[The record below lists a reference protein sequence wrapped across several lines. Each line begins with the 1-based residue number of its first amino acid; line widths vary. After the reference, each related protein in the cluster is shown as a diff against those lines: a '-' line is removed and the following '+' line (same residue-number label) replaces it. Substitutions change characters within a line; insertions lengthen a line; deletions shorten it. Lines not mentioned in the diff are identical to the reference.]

1 MEINNR
7 TVRLLS
13 QTNNFTDENLWS
25 FFEENFDLKLKSKQ
39 FLLKNKFILL
49 DYNIIKALKNN
60 DVKEGDKIK
69 VKTISKVLE
78 SKNDNFKI
86 GEYILGPG
94 CVQDYYISGGE
105 NCEKFDIDKF
115 NYSENEIFIGLENF
129 NKAFK
134 RLIELEY
141 EKKNNI
147 KTVIQT
153 KYLIN

>member
-25 FFEENFDLKLKSKQ
+25 FFEENFDLELKSKQ
-39 FLLKNKFILL
+39 LLLKNKLILL
-49 DYNIIKALKNN
+49 DNNIVKALKNN
-60 DVKEGDKIK
+60 NVKEGDKIK

-94 CVQDYYISGGE
+94 CVQDYYISDGE
-105 NCEKFDIDKF
+105 NCEKFNIDKF
-115 NYSENEIFIGLENF
+115 NYSENEIFNGLENF
-129 NKAFK
+129 KKAFK
-134 RLIELEY
+134 KLIELED
-141 EKKNNI
+141 EKKI
-147 KTVIQT
+147 ILKP
-153 KYLIN
+153 

>member
-39 FLLKNKFILL
+39 FLLKNKLILL
-49 DYNIIKALKNN
+49 DNNIVKALKNN
-60 DVKEGDKIK
+60 NVKEGDKIK

-94 CVQDYYISGGE
+94 CVQDYYISDGE
-105 NCEKFDIDKF
+105 NCEKFNIDKF
-115 NYSENEIFIGLENF
+115 NYSENEIFNGLENF
-129 NKAFK
+129 KKAFK
-134 RLIELEY
+134 KLIELED
-141 EKKNNI
+141 EKKI
-147 KTVIQT
+147 ILKP
-153 KYLIN
+153 

>member
-49 DYNIIKALKNN
+49 DNNIVKALKNN
-60 DVKEGDKIK
+60 NVKEGDKIK

-105 NCEKFDIDKF
+105 NCEKFNIDKF
-115 NYSENEIFIGLENF
+115 NYSENEIFNGLENF
-129 NKAFK
+129 KKAFK
-134 RLIELEY
+134 KLIELED
-141 EKKNNI
+141 EKKI
-147 KTVIQT
+147 ILKP
-153 KYLIN
+153 

>member
-39 FLLKNKFILL
+39 LLLKNKFILL

-60 DVKEGDKIK
+60 DINEGDKIK

-134 RLIELEY
+134 KLIELEY
-141 EKKNNI
+141 EKKI
-147 KTVIQT
+147 ILKP
-153 KYLIN
+153 

>member
-25 FFEENFDLKLKSKQ
+25 FFEENFDLELKSQ
-39 FLLKNKFILL
+39 QLLLKNKFILL

-60 DVKEGDKIK
+60 DVKEGDKII
-69 VKTISKVLE
+69 VKTISKVLK

-86 GEYILGPG
+86 GEYILGTG
-94 CVQDYYISGGE
+94 CVQDYYISDGE

-115 NYSENEIFIGLENF
+115 NYSENDIFIGLENF

-134 RLIELEY
+134 KLIELEY
-141 EKKNNI
+141 EKKI
-147 KTVIQT
+147 ILKP
-153 KYLIN
+153 

>member
-49 DYNIIKALKNN
+49 DYNIINALKNN

-78 SKNDNFKI
+78 SKNKNFKI

-94 CVQDYYISGGE
+94 CIQDYYISDGE
-105 NCEKFDIDKF
+105 NCEKFNIDKF
-115 NYSENEIFIGLENF
+115 NYSENEIFNGLENF

-134 RLIELEY
+134 KLIELED
-141 EKKNNI
+141 EKKI
-147 KTVIQT
+147 ILKP
-153 KYLIN
+153 

>member
-13 QTNNFTDENLWS
+13 QTNNFTDKNLWS

-39 FLLKNKFILL
+39 FLLKNKLILL
-49 DYNIIKALKNN
+49 DNNIVKALKNN
-60 DVKEGDKIK
+60 NVKEGDKIK

-94 CVQDYYISGGE
+94 CVQDYYISDGE
-105 NCEKFDIDKF
+105 NCEKFNIDKF
-115 NYSENEIFIGLENF
+115 NYSENEIFNGLENF
-129 NKAFK
+129 KKAFK
-134 RLIELEY
+134 KLIELED
-141 EKKNNI
+141 EKKI
-147 KTVIQT
+147 ILKP
-153 KYLIN
+153 

>member
-25 FFEENFDLKLKSKQ
+25 FFEENFDLELKSKQ
-39 FLLKNKFILL
+39 LLLKNKFILL

-78 SKNDNFKI
+78 SKNKNFKI

-94 CVQDYYISGGE
+94 CIQDYYISDGE
-105 NCEKFDIDKF
+105 NFEKINIDKF

-134 RLIELEY
+134 KLIELEY
-141 EKKNNI
+141 EKKI
-147 KTVIQT
+147 ILKP
-153 KYLIN
+153 

>member
-25 FFEENFDLKLKSKQ
+25 FLEENFDLKLKSKQ

-49 DYNIIKALKNN
+49 DYNIINALKNN

-69 VKTISKVLE
+69 VKTISKVLK

-86 GEYILGPG
+86 GEYVLGPG
-94 CVQDYYISGGE
+94 SVQDYYISSGE

-134 RLIELEY
+134 KLIELEY
-141 EKKNNI
+141 EKKI
-147 KTVIQT
+147 ILKP
-153 KYLIN
+153 

>member
-25 FFEENFDLKLKSKQ
+25 FLEENFDLKLQSKQ

-60 DVKEGDKIK
+60 DINEGDKIK

-134 RLIELEY
+134 KLIELEY
-141 EKKNNI
+141 EKKI
-147 KTVIQT
+147 ILKP
-153 KYLIN
+153 

>member
-13 QTNNFTDENLWS
+13 QTNNFNNKNLWS
-25 FFEENFDLKLKSKQ
+25 FFEENFDLKLKSKE

-60 DVKEGDKIK
+60 DLKEGEKIK
-69 VKTISKVLE
+69 AKTISKVLK
-78 SKNDNFKI
+78 SKNNNFKI

-94 CVQDYYISGGE
+94 CVQDYYLSNGE
-105 NCEKFDIDKF
+105 SCEKIDINKF
-115 NYSENEIFIGLENF
+115 NYSENEIINGLENF

-134 RLIELEY
+134 KLIDINY
-141 EKKNNI
+141 KKKI
-147 KTVIQT
+147 ILKT
-153 KYLIN
+153 

>member
-25 FFEENFDLKLKSKQ
+25 FLEENFDLKLKSNQ

-49 DYNIIKALKNN
+49 DYNIINALKNN

-134 RLIELEY
+134 KLIELEY
-141 EKKNNI
+141 EKKI
-147 KTVIQT
+147 ILKP
-153 KYLIN
+153 

>member
-39 FLLKNKFILL
+39 FLLKNKLILL
-49 DYNIIKALKNN
+49 DNNIVKDLKNN
-60 DVKEGDKIK
+60 NVKEGDKIK
-69 VKTISKVLE
+69 VKTISKVLK

-105 NCEKFDIDKF
+105 NCEKFNIDKF
-115 NYSENEIFIGLENF
+115 NYSENEIFNGLENF
-129 NKAFK
+129 KKAFK
-134 RLIELEY
+134 KLIELED
-141 EKKNNI
+141 EKKI
-147 KTVIQT
+147 ILKP
-153 KYLIN
+153 

>member
-7 TVRLLS
+7 TVRLLI

-25 FFEENFDLKLKSKQ
+25 FLEENFDLKLQSKQ

-134 RLIELEY
+134 KLIELEY
-141 EKKNNI
+141 EKKI
-147 KTVIQT
+147 ILKP
-153 KYLIN
+153 

>member
-25 FFEENFDLKLKSKQ
+25 FLEENFDLKLKSKQ

-69 VKTISKVLE
+69 VKTISKVLK

-86 GEYILGPG
+86 GEYILGTG
-94 CVQDYYISGGE
+94 CVQDYYISDGE

-115 NYSENEIFIGLENF
+115 NYSENDIFIGLENF

-134 RLIELEY
+134 KLIELEY
-141 EKKNNI
+141 EKKI
-147 KTVIQT
+147 ILKP
-153 KYLIN
+153 

>member
-94 CVQDYYISGGE
+94 CVQDYYISNGE

-134 RLIELEY
+134 KLIELEY
-141 EKKNNI
+141 EKKI
-147 KTVIQT
+147 ILKP
-153 KYLIN
+153 

>member
-69 VKTISKVLE
+69 VKTISKVLK

-134 RLIELEY
+134 KLIELEY
-141 EKKNNI
+141 EKKI
-147 KTVIQT
+147 ILKP
-153 KYLIN
+153 

>member
-49 DYNIIKALKNN
+49 DYNIIKALKNY
-60 DVKEGDKIK
+60 DIKEGDKIK

-94 CVQDYYISGGE
+94 CVQDYYISDGE
-105 NCEKFDIDKF
+105 NCEKFNIDKF
-115 NYSENEIFIGLENF
+115 NYSENEIFNGLENF
-129 NKAFK
+129 KKAFK
-134 RLIELEY
+134 KLIELED
-141 EKKNNI
+141 EKKI
-147 KTVIQT
+147 ILKP
-153 KYLIN
+153 

>member
-25 FFEENFDLKLKSKQ
+25 FLEENFDLKLKSKQ

-49 DYNIIKALKNN
+49 DHNIIKALKNN

-94 CVQDYYISGGE
+94 CVQDYYISDGE
-105 NCEKFDIDKF
+105 NCEKFNIDKF
-115 NYSENEIFIGLENF
+115 NYSENEIFNGLENF
-129 NKAFK
+129 KKAFK
-134 RLIELEY
+134 KLIELED
-141 EKKNNI
+141 EKKI
-147 KTVIQT
+147 ILKP
-153 KYLIN
+153 

>member
-25 FFEENFDLKLKSKQ
+25 FFEENFDLELKSKQ
-39 FLLKNKFILL
+39 LLLKNKFILL
-49 DYNIIKALKNN
+49 DYNIIKTLKNN

-78 SKNDNFKI
+78 SKNKNFKI

-94 CVQDYYISGGE
+94 CIQDYYISDGE
-105 NCEKFDIDKF
+105 NCEKFNIDKF
-115 NYSENEIFIGLENF
+115 NYSDNEIFNGLENF

-134 RLIELEY
+134 KLIELED
-141 EKKNNI
+141 EKKI
-147 KTVIQT
+147 ILKP
-153 KYLIN
+153 

>member
-25 FFEENFDLKLKSKQ
+25 FLEENFDLKLKSNQ

-49 DYNIIKALKNN
+49 DYNIVNALKNN

-134 RLIELEY
+134 KLIELEY
-141 EKKNNI
+141 EKKI
-147 KTVIQT
+147 ILKP
-153 KYLIN
+153 

>member
-49 DYNIIKALKNN
+49 DYNIIKALKKN

-134 RLIELEY
+134 KLIELEY
-141 EKKNNI
+141 EKKI
-147 KTVIQT
+147 ILKP
-153 KYLIN
+153 

>member
-7 TVRLLS
+7 TVRLLI

-25 FFEENFDLKLKSKQ
+25 FLEENFDLKLQSKQ

-60 DVKEGDKIK
+60 DINEGDKIK

-134 RLIELEY
+134 KLIELEY
-141 EKKNNI
+141 EKK
-147 KTVIQT
+147 
-153 KYLIN
+153 LILKP

>member
-25 FFEENFDLKLKSKQ
+25 FLEENFDLKLKSKQ

-49 DYNIIKALKNN
+49 DYNIINALKNN

-69 VKTISKVLE
+69 VKTISKVME

-94 CVQDYYISGGE
+94 SVQDYYISSGE
-105 NCEKFDIDKF
+105 NCKKFDIDKF

-134 RLIELEY
+134 KLIELED
-141 EKKNNI
+141 EKKI
-147 KTVIQT
+147 ILKP
-153 KYLIN
+153 

>member
-60 DVKEGDKIK
+60 DLKEGDKIK

-134 RLIELEY
+134 KLIELEY
-141 EKKNNI
+141 EKKI
-147 KTVIQT
+147 ILKP
-153 KYLIN
+153 

>member
-25 FFEENFDLKLKSKQ
+25 FLEENFDLKLKSKQ

-49 DYNIIKALKNN
+49 DYNIINALKNN

-94 CVQDYYISGGE
+94 CVQDYYISNGE

-134 RLIELEY
+134 KLIELEY
-141 EKKNNI
+141 EKKI
-147 KTVIQT
+147 ILKP
-153 KYLIN
+153 

>member
-134 RLIELEY
+134 KLIELEY
-141 EKKNNI
+141 EKKI
-147 KTVIQT
+147 ILKP
-153 KYLIN
+153 

>member
-60 DVKEGDKIK
+60 DINEGDKIK

-134 RLIELEY
+134 KLIELEY
-141 EKKNNI
+141 EKKI
-147 KTVIQT
+147 ILKP
-153 KYLIN
+153 

>member
-25 FFEENFDLKLKSKQ
+25 FLEENFDLKLKSKQ

-49 DYNIIKALKNN
+49 DYNIINALKNN

-94 CVQDYYISGGE
+94 CVQDYYISDGE

-134 RLIELEY
+134 KLIELEY
-141 EKKNNI
+141 EKKI
-147 KTVIQT
+147 ILKP
-153 KYLIN
+153 

>member
-7 TVRLLS
+7 TVRLLI

-25 FFEENFDLKLKSKQ
+25 FLEENFDLKLQSKQ

-60 DVKEGDKIK
+60 DINEGDKIK

-105 NCEKFDIDKF
+105 NCEKFDIDKL

-134 RLIELEY
+134 KLIELEY
-141 EKKNNI
+141 EKKI
-147 KTVIQT
+147 ILKP
-153 KYLIN
+153 

>member
-25 FFEENFDLKLKSKQ
+25 FFEENFDLELKSQ
-39 FLLKNKFILL
+39 QLLLKNKFILL
-49 DYNIIKALKNN
+49 DYNIIKTLKNN

-86 GEYILGPG
+86 GEYILGTG
-94 CVQDYYISGGE
+94 CVQDYYISDGE

-115 NYSENEIFIGLENF
+115 NYSENDIFIGLENF

-134 RLIELEY
+134 KLIELEY
-141 EKKNNI
+141 EKKI
-147 KTVIQT
+147 ILKP
-153 KYLIN
+153 

>member
-25 FFEENFDLKLKSKQ
+25 FLGRKTLKLKLKSKQ

-49 DYNIIKALKNN
+49 DYNIINALKNN

-86 GEYILGPG
+86 GEYILGTG
-94 CVQDYYISGGE
+94 CVQDYYISDGE
-105 NCEKFDIDKF
+105 KLEKINIDKF
-115 NYSENEIFIGLENF
+115 NYSENEIFIGLEN
-129 NKAFK
+129 
-134 RLIELEY
+134 I
-141 EKKNNI
+141 
-147 KTVIQT
+147 
-153 KYLIN
+153 

>member
-105 NCEKFDIDKF
+105 NCEKFNIDKF
-115 NYSENEIFIGLENF
+115 NYSENEIFNGLENF
-129 NKAFK
+129 KKAFK
-134 RLIELEY
+134 KLIELED
-141 EKKNNI
+141 EKKI
-147 KTVIQT
+147 ILKP
-153 KYLIN
+153 

>member
-13 QTNNFTDENLWS
+13 QTNNFADENIWS

-49 DYNIIKALKNN
+49 DNNIIKALKNN
-60 DVKEGDKIK
+60 DIKEGDKIK

-86 GEYILGPG
+86 GEYILGLG
-94 CVQDYYISGGE
+94 CVQDYYLSKGE
-105 NCEKFDIDKF
+105 NCEKFDIGKLD
-115 NYSENEIFIGLENF
+115 YSENEIFNGLENF

-134 RLIELEY
+134 KLSELEY
-141 EKKNNI
+141 KKKI
-147 KTVIQT
+147 ILKP
-153 KYLIN
+153 

>member
-25 FFEENFDLKLKSKQ
+25 FLEENFDLKLKSKQ

-49 DYNIIKALKNN
+49 DYNIIKSLKNN

-94 CVQDYYISGGE
+94 CVQDYYISNGE

-134 RLIELEY
+134 KLIELEY
-141 EKKNNI
+141 EKK
-147 KTVIQT
+147 
-153 KYLIN
+153 

>member
-25 FFEENFDLKLKSKQ
+25 FFEENFDLELKSKQ
-39 FLLKNKFILL
+39 LLLKNKFILL

-78 SKNDNFKI
+78 SKNKNFKI

-94 CVQDYYISGGE
+94 CIQDYYISDGD
-105 NCEKFDIDKF
+105 NCEKFNIDKF
-115 NYSENEIFIGLENF
+115 NYSDNVIFNGLENF

-134 RLIELEY
+134 KLIELEY
-141 EKKNNI
+141 EKKI
-147 KTVIQT
+147 ILKP
-153 KYLIN
+153 